1 MSQIYPKTGTIKKY
15 ICSGI
20 FNNIQVVLKAYCN
33 KFVTI
38 MITIINFKLKQKYF
52 LLLCGQFVHIKVTS
66 T

>member
-52 LLLCGQFVHIKVTS
+52 FTALWPVCAYKSH
-66 T
+66 